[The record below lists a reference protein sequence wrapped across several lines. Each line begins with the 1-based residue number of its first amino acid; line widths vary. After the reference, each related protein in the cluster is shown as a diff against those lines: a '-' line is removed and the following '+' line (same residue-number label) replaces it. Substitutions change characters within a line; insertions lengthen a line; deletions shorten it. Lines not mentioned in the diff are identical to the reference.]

1 MDKNNPK
8 KDSGIFGTTFD
19 LNGDGKTD
27 AAEAALMFMMFD
39 EIQKEDHRRQ
49 KQLSFGKTFDLGDI
63 ECDDGIT
70 DLDDLDIEGI

>member
-1 MDKNNPK
+1 MAKNDPK
-8 KDSGIFGTTFD
+8 KDSGFFRTMFD

-39 EIQKEDHRRQ
+39 EMQQEEEREQQSRYSADKI
-49 KQLSFGKTFDLGDI
+49 I
-63 ECDDGIT
+63 

>member
-1 MDKNNPK
+1 MAKNDPK
-8 KDSGIFGTTFD
+8 KDSGFFGTMFD

-39 EIQKEDHRRQ
+39 EMQQEEEREQQSRCSADKIV
-49 KQLSFGKTFDLGDI
+49 
-63 ECDDGIT
+63 